1 LISFKTA
8 KEKAWKSLEKAWK
21 KLGKVC
27 KKLGE
32 VWKSLEKFAL
42 EASALRN
49 FRFAGL
55 GADPSRRRSAALWVG

>member
-1 LISFKTA
+1 
-8 KEKAWKSLEKAWK
+8 LEKAWK